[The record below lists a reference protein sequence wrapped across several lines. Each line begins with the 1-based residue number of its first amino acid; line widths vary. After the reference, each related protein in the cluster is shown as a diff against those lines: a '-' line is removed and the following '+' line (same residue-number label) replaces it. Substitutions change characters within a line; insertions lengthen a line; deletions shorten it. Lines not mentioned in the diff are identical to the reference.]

1 MNSRQ
6 KGKRGELE
14 LSRFLRDRG
23 YDARRG
29 AQYKGGTDS
38 PDVVGLS
45 GVHIEC
51 KRTERLELYD
61 ALDQSRRDAGDGEI
75 PVVMHRRNN
84 CDWVCIL
91 RLDDFLRLYG
101 EATT

>member
-29 AQYKGGTDS
+29 VQYKGGTDS

-51 KRTERLELYD
+51 KRVERLELYD
-61 ALDQSRRDAGDGEI
+61 ALDQSRRDAGEGEI

-101 EATT
+101 EATS

>member
-29 AQYKGGTDS
+29 VQYQGSADS

-61 ALDQSRRDAGDGEI
+61 ALDQSRRDAGEGEI